1 MIKTKT
7 IFFAFALIILLGGIL
22 FYLTI
27 IRDLLIIS
35 DAKERYLLDTAVYN
49 QHQPKELTAKDYL
62 NPPYMKKY
70 GLNMDD
76 YIDQDGYFSL
86 KGNHWQ
92 RWNLETRTVAILMWS
107 DRKDLSSLE
116 IRRIVSCID
125 KYFETND
132 SSIALLKVVNVCTKK
147 Q

>member
-1 MIKTKT
+1 MTKRKKV
-7 IFFAFALIILLGGIL
+7 FSAFALIIFVGGFL
-22 FYLTI
+22 FYLTL

-35 DAKERYLLDTAVYN
+35 DTKKRYLLDAAVYE

-76 YIDQDGYFSL
+76 YIDQKGYFSPQ
-86 KGNHWQ
+86 GNHWQ

-107 DRKDLSSLE
+107 DRKDLSTLE
-116 IRRIVSCID
+116 IRRIVNCVD

-132 SSIALLKVVNVCTKK
+132 SSIALLKVVNACTKK